1 MGSRTDA
8 NIAARQEAAGIKPA
22 RGEMAD
28 ALEDL
33 SQAAF
38 QIIKIVELER
48 SGIRDG
54 DGYWHGSDVMGS
66 IEHRVA
72 KAFGR
77 WSKAEA
83 ASRGEP
89 ADADTNADLWD

>member
-1 MGSRTDA
+1 MGGWTDA
-8 NIAARQEAAGIKPA
+8 NIAAWQEAAGIKPA
-22 RGEMAD
+22 RGERAE

-54 DGYWHGSDVMGS
+54 DGYWHGCAVLHAVVDDVAAAFQ
-66 IEHRVA
+66 RWA
-72 KAFGR
+72 KADPAR
-77 WSKAEA
+77 APTDE
-83 ASRGEP
+83 GETQP
-89 ADADTNADLWD
+89 GA